1 VQNVDATRT
10 LRRADLYF
18 EQRRIVLGAS
28 SALLV
33 TLIVLASGYLI
44 LPMPLHGTAGLA
56 DRLAFAL
63 RVDVVPLL
71 WLLAAIV
78 NVGNRRFLSR
88 DDIQGAGFYPPSERL
103 AVPVAILQN
112 TLEQSVLAIGAHL
125 ILATLLMAEELIIL
139 PLLALLFCIGR
150 AIFWAGY
157 RGGAGR
163 RAFGFALTFFP
174 TVAAYALALLLLGH
188 RG

>member
-1 VQNVDATRT
+1 VQTVDVTRT
-10 LRRADLYF
+10 LRRADHHF
-18 EQRRIVLGAS
+18 EQRRIVIGAS
-28 SALLV
+28 LAFTVTILAL
-33 TLIVLASGYLI
+33 AGGYLF
-44 LPMPLHGTAGLA
+44 LAMPLHVADSVA
-56 DRLAFAL
+56 DRLVFAL
-63 RVDVVPLL
+63 RVDIVPLL

-78 NVGNRRFLSR
+78 NVGYRRFLSR

-103 AVPVAILQN
+103 AIPVAILQN
-112 TLEQSVLAIGAHL
+112 TLEQTVLAIGAHL
-125 ILATLLMAEELIIL
+125 VLATLLIGEELTIL

-157 RGGAGR
+157 GSGAGQ

-174 TVAAYALALLLLGH
+174 TVVAYVLALFLIVR